1 MLVAIKKNKR
11 KGEMKEATKEGM
23 KNERKEKEITEE
35 NKIVIS
41 RKSKV
46 G

>member
-1 MLVAIKKNKR
+1 
-11 KGEMKEATKEGM
+11 MKEATKEGT

>member
-1 MLVAIKKNKR
+1 
-11 KGEMKEATKEGM
+11 MKEGTKEGT
-23 KNERKEKEITEE
+23 KDERKEKEITEE

-41 RKSKV
+41 RKYKL